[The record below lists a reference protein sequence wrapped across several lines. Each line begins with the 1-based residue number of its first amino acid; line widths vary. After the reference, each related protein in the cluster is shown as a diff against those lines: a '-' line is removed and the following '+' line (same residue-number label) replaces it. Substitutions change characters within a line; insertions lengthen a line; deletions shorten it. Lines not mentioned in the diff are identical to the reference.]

1 METTEE
7 IKNLYLEYATQN
19 IEMPKEYYK
28 ISHTTELLKEELQKV
43 SNEEVIQKLEK
54 IYEGYKQL
62 ASIDCEQCFVYGY
75 SLGTRLTAESFI
87 NKKWECYY

>member
-28 ISHTTELLKEELQKV
+28 ISHKTKLLKEELQKV
-43 SNEEVIQKLEK
+43 SSEEVIHKLER
-54 IYEGYKQL
+54 IYESYKQM
-62 ASIDCEQCFVYGY
+62 ASIDCEQCFIYGY
-75 SLGTRLTAESFI
+75 SLGTRLTSESFI
-87 NKKWECYY
+87 NKK

>member
-1 METTEE
+1 MEATEE

-28 ISHTTELLKEELQKV
+28 ISEKTELLKEEIRKV
-43 SNEEVIQKLEK
+43 SNEEIRQKLDE
-54 IYEGYKQL
+54 IYEGHKEMT
-62 ASIDCEQCFVYGY
+62 SIDCEQCFIYGY

-87 NKKWECYY
+87 NKK